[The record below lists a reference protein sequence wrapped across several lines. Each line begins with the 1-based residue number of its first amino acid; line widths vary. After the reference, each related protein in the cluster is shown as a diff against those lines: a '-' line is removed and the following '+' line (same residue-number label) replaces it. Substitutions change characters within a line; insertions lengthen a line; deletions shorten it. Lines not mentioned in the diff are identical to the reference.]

1 VLSPATGRLVPATIQ
16 LTPDLSFKNS
26 PTLAT
31 FINQNQAAIIGETH
45 TVPDT
50 FQGAPFLAGAV
61 FNDLSPWFA
70 PGVDPEARFHF
81 SVNTCNG
88 CHSAAETNTQFL
100 QITPRFPGGGEATLS
115 GFLTGTTV
123 QDPLTGQPRTF
134 NDLHRR
140 AVDLQNIVCTPAP
153 AKKVLR
159 TGIARVH

>member
-1 VLSPATGRLVPATIQ
+1 LSATTGRLVPATIQ
-16 LTPDLSFKNS
+16 LTPDLGFKNT

-31 FINQNQAAIIGETH
+31 FINQNQAAIIAETH

-61 FNDLSPWFA
+61 FNDLTAWSA

-88 CHSAAETNTQFL
+88 CHSGAETNTPFL
-100 QITPRFPGGGEATLS
+100 QITPRFPGAGEATLS

-123 QDPLTGQPRTF
+123 PDPQTGQPRTF

-140 AVDLQNIVCTPAP
+140 AVDLQNIVCAPAP
-153 AKKVLR
+153 AKTTLR
-159 TGIARVH
+159 KGISRVH